1 MCECFRIGNNQNNCE
16 VDRMKQPSFL
26 SKKIVGNITV
36 LEIFLCFLFYIT
48 FEAVFYLALYLTI
61 YTSATRTYSNEFTGW
76 YIVFDFTIKAILTIP
91 IWYLLFN
98 KLRHKSILSRLLLHC
113 ISLPVFVLVW
123 GWLHKA
129 SSDWVGY
136 TRFAKS
142 AVWFD
147 YYLPMVF
154 YLIQFG
160 IFHAYHFWK
169 QSQQQLQKEKELMQL
184 AYQSEVNALKA
195 QIQPHFLFN
204 TLNSIS
210 ASVPPDQEETREL
223 IAKLADTFRFSLKSS
238 QLDMI
243 PLQEEISFI
252 QNCLELEHYRF
263 KKRLEVQFD
272 IDERVTNVMIPP
284 MLLQPIVENAI
295 KHGIAPSVK
304 GGIIKVACKKE
315 GSKVRIA
322 ISDTG
327 VGRLASFY
335 DKDFEGI
342 GLKNTSSRLWHHY
355 QEQIRI
361 EDNVPSGLHFSF
373 LIPIY

>member
-1 MCECFRIGNNQNNCE
+1 MN
-16 VDRMKQPSFL
+16 QPSFF
-26 SKKIVGNITV
+26 SKRVLGNITV
-36 LEIFLCFLFYIT
+36 LEIFLCFLFYIA

-61 YTSATRTYSNEFTGW
+61 YLKAQHVYASEFTGW
-76 YIVFDFTIKAILTIP
+76 YVVFDFLIKALLTVP
-91 IWYLLFN
+91 IWYTLFN
-98 KLRHKSILSRLLLHC
+98 RLRHKSILSKLLLHC
-113 ISLPVFVLVW
+113 IGLPLFVLAW

-129 SSDWVGY
+129 SSDWIGY
-136 TRFAKS
+136 TRLYKMDDKS
-142 AVWFD
+142 SVWFD

-154 YLIQFG
+154 YLVQFG
-160 IFHAYHFWK
+160 VFHAYHFWK
-169 QSQQQLQKEKELMQL
+169 QSQRQIQKEKELMQL

-238 QLDMI
+238 QLDLV

-252 QNCLELEHYRF
+252 QNCLELEAYRF
-263 KKRLEVQFD
+263 KKRLEVQFEV
-272 IDERVTNVMIPP
+272 DEQVLDVLIPP

-295 KHGIAPSVK
+295 KHGISPSVK
-304 GGIIKVACKKE
+304 GGIIKVACIKDSE
-315 GSKVRIA
+315 KVLIA
-322 ISDTG
+322 VSDTG

-342 GLKNTSSRLWHHY
+342 GLKNTSSRLWRHY
-355 QEQIRI
+355 QEKIQI
-361 EDNVPSGLHFSF
+361 EDNTPSGLRFSF
-373 LIPIY
+373 HIPLQ

>member
-1 MCECFRIGNNQNNCE
+1 MN
-16 VDRMKQPSFL
+16 QPSFL
-26 SKKIVGNITV
+26 SKRVIGNITV
-36 LEIFLCFLFYIT
+36 LEILLCFLFYIA
-48 FEAVFYLALYLTI
+48 FEAVFYLALYLT
-61 YTSATRTYSNEFTGW
+61 TYSKAQHVYSSEFTGW
-76 YIVFDFTIKAILTIP
+76 YVIFDFIIKALLTLP
-91 IWYLLFN
+91 IWYVVFN
-98 KLRHKSILSRLLLHC
+98 KLQQKSILYKLLLHVLG
-113 ISLPVFVLVW
+113 LPLFVLAW
-123 GWLHKA
+123 GALHKA

-136 TRFAKS
+136 TRFYKMDS
-142 AVWFD
+142 KTSVWFD

-169 QSQQQLQKEKELMQL
+169 QSQQQLQKEKELLQL
-184 AYQSEVNALKA
+184 AFHSEVNALKA

-238 QLDMI
+238 QLDLV

-252 QNCLELEHYRF
+252 QNCLELEQYRF

-272 IDERVTNVMIPP
+272 IDDRVMDVMIPP

-304 GGIIKVACKKE
+304 GGVIKLACKKE
-315 GSKVRIA
+315 GTNVRIA

-355 QEQIRI
+355 REKIQI
-361 EDNVPSGLHFSF
+361 EDNVPSGLYFSF
-373 LIPIY
+373 LIPIN